1 MSAVDL
7 TVSEATVGAAAGPG
21 HVLAEAR
28 ISRNLSLAE
37 VAQQL
42 KLSIWQVEAL
52 EADAYDRLP
61 GPVFVRGFVR
71 NYARLLELDPH
82 LLNELLVLPD
92 AAHPASAA
100 VPYSRN
106 IPFPVQ
112 RPAVWGWPRYV
123 LVLCLLVVAAAAYEF
138 LFPGKR
144 QEAQTTLSPV
154 GVTVP
159 AAVVQPATQQSAG
172 AGIQEKPLADA
183 QPAEAASVVP
193 VPAAEPVPE
202 QPSLPVVPQP
212 ATKSLPAP
220 AAQSARAGL
229 ADVHFRFETESWV
242 EVRDAGSRLLFSQ
255 LNPAGTEHHLQ
266 ARPPLSLIVGNATG
280 VRLEYNGKPFDLK
293 PHTRVDVARF
303 TLE

>member
-1 MSAVDL
+1 MNETDITASG
-7 TVSEATVGAAAGPG
+7 TTTGTTMGPG

-28 ISRNLSLAE
+28 IGRNLSLAE

-71 NYARLLELDPH
+71 NYARLLELDHHP
-82 LLNELLVLPD
+82 LNELLVLPD
-92 AAHPASAA
+92 TVHAASAA

-112 RPAVWGWPRYV
+112 RPAAVWPRYV
-123 LVLCLLVVAAAAYEF
+123 LLLCLLIVGIAIYEA
-138 LFPGKR
+138 LFSGKR
-144 QEAQTTLSPV
+144 QEAR
-154 GVTVP
+154 VTPSAAQVNVP
-159 AAVVQPATQQSAG
+159 AAVVQPVTQQEADAGGQQKPPADMRPAG
-172 AGIQEKPLADA
+172 AVSG
-183 QPAEAASVVP
+183 SS
-193 VPAAEPVPE
+193 AAEPVVE
-202 QPSLPVVPQP
+202 PS
-212 ATKSLPAP
+212 SSP
-220 AAQSARAGL
+220 AASQSDSQSPSASVPKSARAGL

-266 ARPPLSLIVGNATG
+266 ARPPLNLIVGNATG